1 MITLYVKP
9 IAVGSGADAMK
20 LLNLVGRLATSHL
33 LAFAGDQ
40 AETSDFLRATRPR
53 RDQAALDA
61 ALLTFRAKGPQIA
74 PSFEVPPA

>member
-9 IAVGSGADAMK
+9 IAVGSRADAMK

-53 RDQAALDA
+53 WGQSAVDA
-61 ALLTFRAKGPQIA
+61 ALVTVRVKGPQSA
-74 PSFEVPPA
+74 P